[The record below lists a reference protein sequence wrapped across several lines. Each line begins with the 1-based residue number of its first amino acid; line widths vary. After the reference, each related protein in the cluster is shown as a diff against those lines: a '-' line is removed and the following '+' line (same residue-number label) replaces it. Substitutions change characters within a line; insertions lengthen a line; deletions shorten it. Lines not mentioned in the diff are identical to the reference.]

1 MATDDDAV
9 TYTLDASDGTTDSF
23 DVPTAILDRLSE
35 GDEPAATIAAD
46 VAVMAF
52 AGRAHAL
59 VHHGQGEADAQ
70 LEAAEQ
76 TMLDDFEDRFGV
88 TYAEATGHSH

>member
-1 MATDDDAV
+1 MATSDDAV
-9 TYTLDASDGTTDSF
+9 TLRIDASDGTTDDF
-23 DVPTAILDRLSE
+23 DVPTALLDRLSE
-35 GDEPAATIAAD
+35 GDEPAAEVVAD

-59 VHHGQGEADAQ
+59 VHHAEGEADAD

-76 TMLDDFEDRFGV
+76 AILDDFEARFGV
-88 TYAEATGHSH
+88 TYGEATGHAH

>member
-1 MATDDDAV
+1 MASDADAV
-9 TYTLDASDGTTDSF
+9 TFTIDGSDGTTDGF
-23 DVPTAILDRLSE
+23 DVPAALLDRLSE

-59 VHHGQGEADAQ
+59 VHHAEGDVDSG

-76 TMLDDFEDRFGV
+76 TILDDFEARFGV
-88 TYAEATGHSH
+88 SYAEATGHSH